1 MPKEPGRKNP
11 RGDFLAIDTTN
22 ILFICGGAF
31 SGLER
36 IINRRM
42 DAASIGFGAQM
53 KKELDDHEVQGKYF
67 DNAIPKDLIEF
78 GMIPEFVG
86 RFPVIEST
94 KGLEIKDLID
104 ILTVPK
110 NSLMKQYRVLFSK
123 DNVKF
128 HYTTCA
134 LEEIAQGCFQQ
145 RIRSSRPAIHY

>member
-1 MPKEPGRKNP
+1 VPKEPGRKNP

-67 DNAIPKDLIEF
+67 DNAIPKYLIEF

-94 KGLEIKDLID
+94 KVWRLKI
-104 ILTVPK
+104 
-110 NSLMKQYRVLFSK
+110 
-123 DNVKF
+123 
-128 HYTTCA
+128 
-134 LEEIAQGCFQQ
+134 
-145 RIRSSRPAIHY
+145 